1 VSNKGHRQQRTCLGC
16 GGRDSQ
22 ANLIRLALMGQ
33 DRLAVAKKHG
43 RGGYL
48 HKGSDCWQKFLGRKG
63 HYRAFHAE
71 ITKAMK
77 IELIKELEGRDGE

>member
-1 VSNKGHRQQRTCLGC
+1 LGC

-22 ANLIRLALMGQ
+22 ETLIRLAVTGQ
-33 DRLAVAKKHG
+33 GQLVVERKEG

-48 HKGSDCWQKFLGRKG
+48 HKGPDCWQKFLGRKG

-77 IELIKELEGRDGE
+77 VELIKELERRDRE